1 MQNYFR
7 RNRWFLLASAGWLL
21 FSFFAGWAF
30 VSGMSSEIGA
40 SPVVSRQID
49 HLDKSVL
56 PILTQNLFTSALLIS
71 GLFSLSLPT
80 IIILFLNGFWFGASL
95 TSRYMDGV
103 SALEL
108 ALKIVPHGIFEI
120 PALIIAGF
128 VGFQGITFYI
138 HKQRP
143 WAYYLKSI
151 LLMCSLLIA
160 AAIVEGLITSK
171 L

>member
-1 MQNYFR
+1 MRNYLH

-21 FSFFAGWAF
+21 FSYFAGWAF
-30 VSGMSSEIGA
+30 VSGMSNEIGP
-40 SPVVSRQID
+40 SSVVSRQID
-49 HLDKSVL
+49 HLDNSVL
-56 PILTQNLFTSALLIS
+56 PILFQNLFTSALLIS

-103 SALEL
+103 SAFEL

-138 HKQRP
+138 HKHRP
-143 WAYYLKSI
+143 WVYYLKSI
-151 LLMCSLLIA
+151 LVMCSLLICA
-160 AAIVEGLITSK
+160 ALVEGLITSK